1 SLAEAMNQMAAH
13 LENRIKAV
21 SDQRNELETVLSSM
35 LEGVIAVDSQERII
49 SVNQAAAQLFETD
62 LETFQYRSIQETIRN
77 LPLQQFINKALFRK

>member
-1 SLAEAMNQMAAH
+1 MNQMAAH